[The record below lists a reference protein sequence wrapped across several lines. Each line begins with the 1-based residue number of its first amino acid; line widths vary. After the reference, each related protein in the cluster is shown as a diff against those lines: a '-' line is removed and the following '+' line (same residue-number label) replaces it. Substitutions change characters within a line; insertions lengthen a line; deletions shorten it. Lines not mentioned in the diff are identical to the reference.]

1 MYNTTKKQARR
12 RGWKCA
18 AALVLCLV
26 LLAAG
31 LPTAFAATLTEYRQI
46 QMLTAYTGLIL
57 DYANGAFAD
66 RGAFGSG
73 YVYADLDGDGFL
85 ELLIRTGEMPEDWN
99 WNVYGMRGDDCR
111 YLATFW
117 GANADLYAP
126 ASERGVLRRFL
137 KNGHEIIARISLTGD
152 ELAVETLSD
161 RTVSG
166 GGTALSGL
174 LEVSPLWDIRFPE
187 PLTPAQ
193 RRCVNVMNRIEAGM
207 GWGYSDGYFL
217 CDMDGDGAHELV
229 LETTMIEPYSEF
241 DDYQRY
247 TVYSLAGQSYHYVDD
262 VEFPLGLSGVQ
273 GLARRADGGAGFLR
287 YEAGDADLIT
297 LRNGSLTVTPASF
310 PYGEDPVAY
319 YRGLTICPMQATP
332 IPAPD
337 LMPDPGD
344 VDFDLSVTAADAR
357 LALRMAVGLEYVGI
371 YTGPFFAADY
381 DCDEVI
387 TAADARLILR
397 VAVGLE

>member
-1 MYNTTKKQARR
+1 MKRVF
-12 RGWKCA
+12 WKRA
-18 AALVLCLV
+18 VALLFCL
-26 LLAAG
+26 LLFMMG
-31 LPTAFAATLTEYRQI
+31 LPAAFAASMTEYQQI
-46 QMLTAYTGLIL
+46 QMLTAYTGLIR
-57 DYANGAFAD
+57 DYADGAFMD
-66 RGAFGSG
+66 EGTFGSG

-85 ELLIRTGEMPEDWN
+85 ELLVRTGEMPEDWN

-126 ASERGVLRRFL
+126 AGERGVLRRFL
-137 KNGHEIIARISLTGD
+137 KNGHEIIARITLTGD
-152 ELAVETLSD
+152 EIGVETLSD

-187 PLTPAQ
+187 PLTDAQ

-207 GWGYSDGYFL
+207 GWGYPDGYFL

-241 DDYQRY
+241 DDHQRY

-262 VEFPLGLSGVQ
+262 VELPLGLSGVQ

-310 PYGEDPVAY
+310 PYGEDPMVY

-337 LMPDPGD
+337 LIPDPGD
-344 VDFDLSVTAADAR
+344 VDFDFSVTAADAR
-357 LALRMAVGLEYVGI
+357 LALRIAVGLEFAEPYSGV
-371 YTGPFFAADY
+371 FLAADY
-381 DCDEVI
+381 DCDDVV

-397 VAVGLE
+397 RAVGLE